1 MSRLSKICKGS
12 VVLIVVFG
20 LAGMIGCGETIL
32 EAENAP
38 ASWTLQFS
46 DDFERAELGDD
57 WNFLSGNWS
66 IKEGWL
72 TNNRGG
78 ESGIVCAR
86 NFPGAQ
92 RLEFDAR
99 SDNPG
104 DLTGIICAYGYSYWD
119 GYFVG
124 FGTNSN
130 SRSKLLIQGFE
141 VKEWDAVITPG
152 KIHHQ
157 IVQRNGD
164 TITHIVDGETVMT
177 YKHDQ
182 PLKGKY
188 HQKVGFYIWT
198 TGQIDN
204 VKVYTKPE

>member
-1 MSRLSKICKGS
+1 MPCVSKVCKDS
-12 VVLIVVFG
+12 VVLAVIFG
-20 LAGMIGCGETIL
+20 LVSVIGCGEVKL
-32 EAENAP
+32 EAEKAP

-46 DDFERAELGDD
+46 DDFERTELGDD
-57 WNFLSGNWS
+57 WDIDWGNWS

-78 ESGIVCAR
+78 ESEIMCTR
-86 NFPGAQ
+86 DFPGAH

-104 DLTGIICAYGYSYWD
+104 DLTGFICAHGYSYWH
-119 GYFVG
+119 GYLVG
-124 FGTNSN
+124 FGSNSN
-130 SRSKLLIQGFE
+130 SHSRLLIEGYE
-141 VKEWDAVITPG
+141 VKKWDAVITPG

-157 IVQRNGD
+157 VVQRDGD

-177 YKHDQ
+177 YEHDQ

-188 HQKVGFYIWT
+188 HQSVGFYIST